1 MRKITALLISALMC
15 LDISS
20 CAKTDAKYVTPAPTS
35 DSTEFITSV
44 SAKQSEP
51 SNVSLNIPDSRKDLR
66 SGDLPNDTV
75 AVIFYPTQP
84 NIGNAYIPDDQVAW
98 KTAISN
104 ATKHMQ
110 DKKYDVFP
118 YADMRPIYFIWQ
130 HDGVEES
137 WTLAN
142 DGSLWGGQNT
152 PDSGLFK
159 NNYIAPEDAADVAKL
174 LMQAYD
180 YLEISPV
187 GPDQIKDIVRAE
199 LFIKGKTFILEDV
212 DGIKKLEDIL
222 SNCKRH
228 TGSGCSF
235 ELLRLYITD
244 GKPVDIAIATD
255 GCAIWHSD
263 GIYYEYDKKEVESLF
278 GLFGVD
284 LSKVY
289 AG

>member
-20 CAKTDAKYVTPAPTS
+20 CAKTDAKYATPALTS
-35 DSTEFITSV
+35 DSTEFITSD
-44 SAKQSEP
+44 SAKQSE
-51 SNVSLNIPDSRKDLR
+51 SSDVSLNIPDSRKNLR

-84 NIGNAYIPDDQVAW
+84 NIGNAYIPDDQDAW
-98 KTAISN
+98 KTAITN

-130 HDGVEES
+130 HDGFDES

-152 PDSGLFK
+152 PDSELFK
-159 NNYIAPEDAADVAKL
+159 NNYIAPEDAAGVAKL

-187 GPDQIKDIVRAE
+187 NPDQIKDIVKAE
-199 LFIKGKTFILEDV
+199 LFIKGKTFVLED
-212 DGIKKLEDIL
+212 DGGTKKLEDAL
-222 SNCKRH
+222 RNCKRH

-235 ELLRLYITD
+235 ELLRLYIKD
-244 GKPVDIAIATD
+244 GKSVDIAIATD